1 MAQTSGIRAR
11 HSRTCKSHDG
21 GKCNCTPS
29 YEAFVYSKRDKR
41 KIRKTF
47 PTLAAARGWRTD
59 AGKAVKDRQLRAAL
73 TRTLAEEV
81 EAFLAG
87 ARDGSILSRRE
98 TPYKPAVI
106 RGYELSL
113 RLRVLPTLGQ
123 FRLADIELSDLLALK
138 EDLQRD
144 GVSGGTLRNTFVPL
158 QAIYRRAR
166 QHGLVA
172 IDPTIDL
179 SLPTSGVRNR
189 AATQAEA
196 VEVLDAF
203 HDSVIEGCGRRR
215 STLGCVAAS
224 CAPSECGTSILRA
237 ASSAIRRARRSG
249 RRCFPSSTAGT
260 TKRERSNRSPPRAS
274 GVCSSPMRSCHT

>member
-144 GVSGGTLRNTFVPL
+144 GVSGGTLRN
-158 QAIYRRAR
+158 I
-166 QHGLVA
+166 
-172 IDPTIDL
+172 
-179 SLPTSGVRNR
+179 
-189 AATQAEA
+189 
-196 VEVLDAF
+196 
-203 HDSVIEGCGRRR
+203 
-215 STLGCVAAS
+215 VAAS